1 MKSANRKLKIIAA
14 AAGVAAGLS
23 AMLAW
28 SMGDAESEAVSP
40 TVITVH
46 VNGHG
51 GDGIAKKINEMHA
64 KMTGQGW
71 AFAHLSPHS
80 ENADTEGAWVTY
92 TKP

>member
-1 MKSANRKLKIIAA
+1 MKSQNRKLKIVAA
-14 AAGVAAGLS
+14 VAGLAAGLS

-28 SMGDAESEAVSP
+28 SGDAKSPAVEP
-40 TVITVH
+40 TVLTVH
-46 VNGHG
+46 VGGHG

-64 KMTGQGW
+64 KMTAEGW
-71 AFAHLSPHS
+71 KFAHLSPHS